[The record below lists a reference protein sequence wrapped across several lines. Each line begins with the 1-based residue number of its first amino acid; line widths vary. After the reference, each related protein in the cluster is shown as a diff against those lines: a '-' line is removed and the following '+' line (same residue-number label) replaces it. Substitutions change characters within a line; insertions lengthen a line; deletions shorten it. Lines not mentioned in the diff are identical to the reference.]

1 MENNFQRSNYF
12 ILLAFGAML
21 IGFAPIFV
29 KWSMLSS
36 SAIAFYRMFFAI
48 PFLFIFNYTVN
59 KRFSFKVNNK
69 STILYTAFASLAFT
83 TDLTLWHFSMTITSV
98 SNATIIVNSAPIFVA
113 ILSFIIFKEKLSKG
127 FLLSFLI
134 TYIGIIGLIYFS
146 NNYSNGKFLGDLLC
160 LVAAFFYGVYLLI
173 IAKLGKEKSLNIIFY
188 TTFFCCIFSIV
199 PMIIEGGNIFP
210 ASSFEWI
217 NLILLAFLCQFGGQY
232 FITHAIG
239 KISASSGSIG
249 LLMQPITATIL
260 AVIIFTDQEK
270 LNAIQ
275 VIFVLVAMFGIYL
288 ARINLSNRQQKQ
300 T

>member
-1 MENNFQRSNYF
+1 MESNFQRTNYF

-36 SAIAFYRMFFAI
+36 SAIAFYRMFLAI
-48 PFLFIFNYTVN
+48 PFLFILNYAVN
-59 KRFSFKVNNK
+59 RRLSFKVNNK
-69 STILYTAFASLAFT
+69 STILYAAFASLAFT

-113 ILSFIIFKEKLSKG
+113 ILSFVLFKEKLSTG
-127 FLLSFLI
+127 FLFSFVI
-134 TYIGIIGLIYFS
+134 TYSGIIGLIYFS
-146 NNYSNGKFLGDLLC
+146 NNYANGKLLGDLLC

-173 IAKLGKEKSLNIIFY
+173 ISKLGKENSLNIIFY
-188 TTFFCCIFSIV
+188 TTLFCCIFSII
-199 PMIIEGGNIFP
+199 PMIVEGGDIFP
-210 ASSFEWI
+210 ASNFEWL
-217 NLILLAFLCQFGGQY
+217 NLILLAVLCQFGGQY

-249 LLMQPITATIL
+249 LLMQPITATLLAAFIFNEIL
-260 AVIIFTDQEK
+260 NTIQIIF
-270 LNAIQ
+270 
-275 VIFVLVAMFGIYL
+275 VFVAMFGIYL
-288 ARINLSNRQQKQ
+288 ARINLSNKQRKQ

>member
-48 PFLFIFNYTVN
+48 PFLFIFNYAAN
-59 KRFSFKVNNK
+59 KKFSFKVNNK

-146 NNYSNGKFLGDLLC
+146 NNYNNGKFLGDLLC
-160 LVAAFFYGVYLLI
+160 LVAAFFYGIYLLI

-188 TTFFCCIFSIV
+188 TTFFCCIFSII

-270 LNAIQ
+270 LNTIQ

>member
-1 MENNFQRSNYF
+1 
-12 ILLAFGAML
+12 
-21 IGFAPIFV
+21 
-29 KWSMLSS
+29 MLSS

-48 PFLFIFNYTVN
+48 PFLFIFNYAVN
-59 KRFSFKVNNK
+59 KRFSFKLNNK

-146 NNYSNGKFLGDLLC
+146 NNYSNGKFLGDFLC

-188 TTFFCCIFSIV
+188 TTFFCCIFSII

>member
-48 PFLFIFNYTVN
+48 PFLFIFNYAAN
-59 KRFSFKVNNK
+59 KKFSFKVNNK

-146 NNYSNGKFLGDLLC
+146 NNYNNGKFLGDLLC

-188 TTFFCCIFSIV
+188 TTFFCCIFSII

-260 AVIIFTDQEK
+260 AVLIFTDQEK

>member
-1 MENNFQRSNYF
+1 
-12 ILLAFGAML
+12 ML

-48 PFLFIFNYTVN
+48 PFLFIFNYAVN
-59 KRFSFKVNNK
+59 KRFSFKLNNK

-146 NNYSNGKFLGDLLC
+146 NNYSNGKFLGDFLC

-188 TTFFCCIFSIV
+188 TTFFCCIFSII

>member
-1 MENNFQRSNYF
+1 MESNFQRTNYF

-29 KWSMLSS
+29 ELSS
-36 SAIAFYRMFFAI
+36 LSPFAIGFYRMFLTI
-48 PFLFIFNYTVN
+48 PFLFAVNYAVN

-69 STILYTAFASLAFT
+69 RTIIYAAFASLAFT
-83 TDLTLWHFSMTITSV
+83 TDLTLWHFSMTITSI

-127 FLLSFLI
+127 FLLSFVI
-134 TYIGIIGLIYFS
+134 TYAGIIGLIYFS
-146 NNYSNGKFLGDLLC
+146 NNYINGKVLGDILC
-160 LVAAFFYGVYLLI
+160 LVAAFFYGIYLLI
-173 IAKLGKEKSLNIIFY
+173 IAKLGKENSLNIIFY
-188 TTFFCCIFSIV
+188 TTFFCCIFSVI
-199 PMIIEGGNIFP
+199 PMVVGGGIIFP
-210 ASSFEWI
+210 TSNTEWL
-217 NLILLAFLCQFGGQY
+217 NLILLAILCQLGGQY

-260 AVIIFTDQEK
+260 AAIIFNQI
-270 LNAIQ
+270 LNTAQI
-275 VIFVLVAMFGIYL
+275 IFVFVAMFGIYL
-288 ARINLSNRQQKQ
+288 ARINLSNTQRNQ